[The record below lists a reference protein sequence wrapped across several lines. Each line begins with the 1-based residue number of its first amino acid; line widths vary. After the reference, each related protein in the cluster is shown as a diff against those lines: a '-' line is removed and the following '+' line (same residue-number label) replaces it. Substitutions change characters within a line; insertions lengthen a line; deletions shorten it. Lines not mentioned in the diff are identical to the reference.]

1 MIEGSGSGPIMGE
14 PITSTLPDRRRSA
27 AEFQRGLS
35 RILPGHDRHPDQQGR
50 DDPDAASRRRVSP
63 TGRLPGRL
71 RPRAVLAE
79 LARAANAGRPA
90 EELLARGLLLFL
102 GVTRLPA
109 GVACLCT
116 AGDEVPTV
124 VDTRGF
130 RPATARA
137 VEREFPLAVPDDL
150 LVAELPLLPV
160 PPTTREWL
168 GAAGFTHGVVVPLR
182 TERGPAGVLVGL
194 GRGRGTV
201 RAPGQFLRTMARELG
216 SAIGSTLVRQGLQTA
231 NADLLR
237 LLTLVKILG
246 EPRSLEDTLTTVA
259 QAARSF
265 ARAVTVDVWLADAAR
280 RRLQRIVALEPPGP
294 WRFQRAR
301 VLAWGQDLV
310 GWVAET
316 ARPGALRAALADPR
330 LQDLDWARERRIA
343 SLYGF
348 PLRFMD
354 RLVGVLSLGTAKPL
368 SSAHLSLVEAY
379 SDHAA
384 LAIGQADLRRQLET

>member
-1 MIEGSGSGPIMGE
+1 V
-14 PITSTLPDRRRSA
+14 SA
-27 AEFQRGLS
+27 
-35 RILPGHDRHPDQQGR
+35 
-50 DDPDAASRRRVSP
+50 
-63 TGRLPGRL
+63 PGRSPGGP
-71 RPRAVLAE
+71 RPRAALAE
-79 LARAANAGRPA
+79 LARAANAGRPP
-90 EELLARGLLLFL
+90 EELLARGLLLLL
-102 GVTRLPA
+102 GVSRLPA
-109 GVACLCT
+109 GVACLGA
-116 AGDEVPTV
+116 AGDETPTV
-124 VDTRGF
+124 VETRGF

-137 VEREFPLAVPDDL
+137 VEREFPLAVPDTL
-150 LVAELPLLPV
+150 LVAELGLLPV
-160 PPTTREWL
+160 PTTTRELL
-168 GAAGFTHGVVVPLR
+168 GAAGFTRGLVMPLR
-182 TERGPAGVLVGL
+182 ADRGPTSALVGL
-194 GRGRGTV
+194 GRGRGAV
-201 RAPGQFLRTMARELG
+201 PASAPFLWAMMRELG
-216 SAIGSTLVRQGLQTA
+216 NAIGTALVRQGLQTV

-265 ARAVTVDVWLADAAR
+265 ARAVTVDVWLADGVR

-301 VLAWGQDLV
+301 ALAYGQDLV
-310 GWVAET
+310 GGVAET
-316 ARPGALRAALADPR
+316 AKPGLVRAALADPR
-330 LQDLDWARERRIA
+330 LQDRDWARERRIA